1 MSTDQHRPDALPP
14 VGEDGVADI
23 RDIPV
28 SLPSLAKPDNTPL
41 APCDLPT
48 TSQLIADWLSDLADR
63 IAHGQRAE
71 VTGAVYAR
79 SIRPWLAFLADEAR
93 TDHPTPATVHAFQGA
108 AFSRGLKPA
117 TVNLLIAT
125 VSSLYRY
132 AERHDRYPAIARSLE
147 RIREWRDGPLPS
159 LTHEQILAIRSR
171 MSLAITS
178 AETAL
183 HTADP
188 KPRDG
193 IRLRLTILRRDRALL
208 GILYSTAVRLVSL
221 ERANTSDVDLTA
233 RTLRHQPKRHRA
245 KDAVSY
251 LAQSATDDLAAY
263 LQDRQRFDD
272 GAPEMPLFQAHDR
285 RMAGNRLTTRSM
297 SRIILNHLIASG
309 HVACEVGKP
318 GTPGRVR
325 QPRQLSAH
333 GIRRSSARRIVEKY
347 GLEVARELL
356 QHASVETTR
365 RAYAR
370 IKQDTD
376 LRRAAEDLGS

>member
-1 MSTDQHRPDALPP
+1 MAWCAGNTAVPSAGGRRAD

-63 IAHGQRAE
+63 I
-71 VTGAVYAR
+71 
-79 SIRPWLAFLADEAR
+79 
-93 TDHPTPATVHAFQGA
+93 
-108 AFSRGLKPA
+108 
-117 TVNLLIAT
+117 
-125 VSSLYRY
+125 
-132 AERHDRYPAIARSLE
+132 
-147 RIREWRDGPLPS
+147 
-159 LTHEQILAIRSR
+159 
-171 MSLAITS
+171 
-178 AETAL
+178 
-183 HTADP
+183 
-188 KPRDG
+188 
-193 IRLRLTILRRDRALL
+193 
-208 GILYSTAVRLVSL
+208 
-221 ERANTSDVDLTA
+221 
-233 RTLRHQPKRHRA
+233 
-245 KDAVSY
+245 
-251 LAQSATDDLAAY
+251 
-263 LQDRQRFDD
+263 